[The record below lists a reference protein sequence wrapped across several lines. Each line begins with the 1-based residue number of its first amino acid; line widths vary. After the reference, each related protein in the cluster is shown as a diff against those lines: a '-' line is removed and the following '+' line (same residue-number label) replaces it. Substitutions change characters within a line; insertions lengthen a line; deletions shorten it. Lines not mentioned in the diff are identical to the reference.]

1 MITFKELLSR
11 LLETETKPP
20 GPTGKSKPGPT
31 GKSKMTKASNELKKV
46 STKVNFG
53 TSIKFKKTES

>member
-20 GPTGKSKPGPT
+20 GLAGKSKPGPT